1 MERGTKEY
9 HCITDGIN
17 EWGEIL
23 TLFILKI
30 KKSTNNERISSQ
42 SLRPNI
48 TEQLHKTDLC
58 A

>member
-1 MERGTKEY
+1 M
-9 HCITDGIN
+9 I

-42 SLRPNI
+42 SLCIN
-48 TEQLHKTDLC
+48 TSEQLHKADFC